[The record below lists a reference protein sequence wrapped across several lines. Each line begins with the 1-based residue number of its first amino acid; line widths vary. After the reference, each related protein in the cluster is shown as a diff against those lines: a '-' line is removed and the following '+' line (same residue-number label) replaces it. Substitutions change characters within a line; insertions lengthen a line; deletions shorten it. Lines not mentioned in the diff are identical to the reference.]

1 MEEQPKFSRID
12 KHFFNNKVSEE
23 ERDALRKKFNNE
35 EIQKTANGDLTLEQ
49 AMKDTEQRYRDLMGK
64 SKAEALKQASAIV
77 NDINAVLDKRMN
89 ECAEK
94 YKSLESH
101 ISKEVLDNDARDE
114 QSMPFRQLSDQLTKE
129 MHEVLSYME
138 EHNGYAEETVPYT
151 VYVDKL
157 TEIKEKIAALYA
169 NALTEEELHAEE
181 ELAKTMRD
189 TTARIARVIDP
200 MDSKLN

>member
-1 MEEQPKFSRID
+1 
-12 KHFFNNKVSEE
+12 
-23 ERDALRKKFNNE
+23 
-35 EIQKTANGDLTLEQ
+35 
-49 AMKDTEQRYRDLMGK
+49 
-64 SKAEALKQASAIV
+64 
-77 NDINAVLDKRMN
+77 
-89 ECAEK
+89 
-94 YKSLESH
+94 
-101 ISKEVLDNDARDE
+101 
-114 QSMPFRQLSDQLTKE
+114 MPFRQLSDQLTKE